1 MLNTPPAMSLIK
13 YLCLIFLFNTAF
25 VFDVSAAA
33 EFDRSNGAV
42 KIVHYSDFGAVGDG
56 ETDDLAAIVRAHDYA
71 NEHRLSVKADDGAT
85 YYIGGRNQ
93 TVVVKTNTD
102 FGTAEF
108 IIDDREVESRG
119 ASVFAIRSRH
129 PLIQLP
135 SVLSLKKDQK
145 KIGVTLPERSVII
158 AEDSNVKHYI
168 RYGGNQDYGQ
178 SQTDIFIVDENGM
191 VDADTPIILN
201 FDQVTSLTARPIDD
215 EQLTIRGGR
224 FTTIA
229 NAAESKYTY
238 YQRGMRIELKL
249 IGICFSAA

>member
-1 MLNTPPAMSLIK
+1 
-13 YLCLIFLFNTAF
+13 
-25 VFDVSAAA
+25 
-33 EFDRSNGAV
+33 
-42 KIVHYSDFGAVGDG
+42 
-56 ETDDLAAIVRAHDYA
+56 
-71 NEHRLSVKADDGAT
+71 
-85 YYIGGRNQ
+85 
-93 TVVVKTNTD
+93 
-102 FGTAEF
+102 
-108 IIDDREVESRG
+108 
-119 ASVFAIRSRH
+119 
-129 PLIQLP
+129 
-135 SVLSLKKDQK
+135 
-145 KIGVTLPERSVII
+145 VTLPERSVII